1 MTNPNFQEAPCFL
14 WQVSLYSR
22 NYPLRIRYIRVNDF
36 GSDTVYYRPSAETG
50 PISITVEENAA
61 IKAGYVIFGRYS
73 QYNSETHATDYIDL
87 TSVEFK
93 SGSSVS
99 ATNDITFQNGI
110 GPVTSTGATYEAS
123 NVYFKSPL
131 VSSNDVINAGG
142 LYYQNGGNLSVQN
155 LTLTQSSSAGLY
167 FDSNATGS
175 ISDSSLGVSGRLYVQ
190 GGSNINIV
198 NSTTTLVSSSM
209 SQVVGGSSLVV
220 DGGKFSVSQAGEEI
234 QGFSVK
240 QGSTLEFKNADVDM
254 SGVRLQTGTDSSFK
268 DKSAAITIDNSTFK
282 TGFIDLYGYTSG
294 GAMPVINIING
305 SNFTGSFFKSQK
317 EPDVIFDPET
327 GDYEVIYKTV
337 NYYARGGT
345 INVSGANTV
354 FNVSEGFIQAEN
366 SADQV
371 YTTVL
376 NISDGGKANIN
387 GALDVSSV
395 AIDNGSVSAD
405 SIVVSSGR
413 NMSVTGASAVETNML
428 SVHEGSTVSVDET
441 ATLDIAKLEVI
452 LSSDIAEGTEFNL
465 NDIFGD
471 ATSVV
476 LSAVENNVIMGDS
489 GGNLFEAI
497 VSEGGVITAGAAI
510 PEPAAYAAIFGALAF
525 AFSAWR
531 KRK

>member
-36 GSDTVYYRPSAETG
+36 GSDPVYYRPSAETG

-294 GAMPVINIING
+294 G
-305 SNFTGSFFKSQK
+305 
-317 EPDVIFDPET
+317 
-327 GDYEVIYKTV
+327 
-337 NYYARGGT
+337 
-345 INVSGANTV
+345 
-354 FNVSEGFIQAEN
+354 
-366 SADQV
+366 
-371 YTTVL
+371 
-376 NISDGGKANIN
+376 
-387 GALDVSSV
+387 
-395 AIDNGSVSAD
+395 
-405 SIVVSSGR
+405 
-413 NMSVTGASAVETNML
+413 
-428 SVHEGSTVSVDET
+428 
-441 ATLDIAKLEVI
+441 
-452 LSSDIAEGTEFNL
+452 
-465 NDIFGD
+465 
-471 ATSVV
+471 
-476 LSAVENNVIMGDS
+476 
-489 GGNLFEAI
+489 NLFEAI